1 MTLAPPTAASLQ
13 RKLAEAEARLADH
26 VRGARR
32 ANLLL
37 TLSVIALLMSLFFKV
52 PRLPWIA
59 LAGLLLGAAEILR
72 RIRLI
77 TLARDER
84 LDLMMALA
92 AVASTPSEGSPR

>member
-1 MTLAPPTAASLQ
+1 MTLAAPTAASLQ
-13 RKLAEAEARLADH
+13 RELAEAEARLTAH

-37 TLSVIALLMSLFFKV
+37 TASLLALLLSLFFRV
-52 PRLPWIA
+52 HLLPWIA
-59 LAGLLLGAAEILR
+59 LVGLVLGIAEVLR

-77 TLARDER
+77 TRARDER

-92 AVASTPSEGSPR
+92 AVASTPAGSEPR